1 MKAACILLL
10 IVVAVLA
17 SGCTTAAP
25 ATPPVPPATT
35 AATPAIPDI
44 SGTWT
49 GPMQGYE
56 EGTGYTDYPAVTMA
70 MVVSEQHG
78 RIFSGSFLCTPS
90 NGTVIKSEFA
100 GVIARDGRLLDIVE
114 KGGGYCTGEVV
125 AKNEIELKYMYDGTP
140 YSIASDSLKRV

>member
-1 MKAACILLL
+1 MSARAALRLAVAPREREGRGLAALVLVGSLVAGLGAIC
-10 IVVAVLA
+10 VVFAA
-17 SGCTTAAP
+17 SGVDPFYAL
-25 ATPPVPPATT
+25 
-35 AATPAIPDI
+35 
-44 SGTWT
+44 
-49 GPMQGYE
+49 Y
-56 EGTGYTDYPAVTMA
+56 
-70 MVVSEQHG
+70 
-78 RIFSGSFLCTPS
+78 RIFSGSFLWTPS